1 MTTTKQNIGKE
12 AKTIY
17 KLVKELEFNRQLFL
31 NLIECT
37 LETGRTHQIRVHC
50 QHSGLPIVGDGKYGD
65 VFFNKTMV
73 EFDIKRMFLHASK
86 LKFKHPEQ
94 DFFID
99 VTAPLPVDLKN
110 GLELLNDEKE

>member
-1 MTTTKQNIGKE
+1 
-12 AKTIY
+12 
-17 KLVKELEFNRQLFL
+17 
-31 NLIECT
+31 
-37 LETGRTHQIRVHC
+37 
-50 QHSGLPIVGDGKYGD
+50 
-65 VFFNKTMV
+65 MV
-73 EFDIKRMFLHASK
+73 EFGIKRMFLHASK